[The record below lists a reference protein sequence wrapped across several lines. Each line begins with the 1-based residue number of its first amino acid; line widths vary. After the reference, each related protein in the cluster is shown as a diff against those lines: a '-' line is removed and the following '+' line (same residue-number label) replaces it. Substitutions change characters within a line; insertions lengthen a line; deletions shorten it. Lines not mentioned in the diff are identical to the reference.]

1 MVSTRRIGLRE
12 IAAMQPGAVIWDGD
26 VSGFGARRQVDT
38 ISYVLIYRTAEG
50 RQRWHTIGRHG
61 SPWTPDTARKEAKRL
76 LGSVAG
82 GLDPAAIKRANKRS
96 ASSVGELCD
105 LYLADAEAGRI
116 LTRRKAAKKASTILT
131 DKGRIERHIK
141 PLLGTMK
148 VPTVT
153 RADVETFMHD
163 VAEGKTATR
172 SKTKKARGLANVR
185 GGKGTAS
192 RTVGL
197 LGSIFT
203 YSVRHHMRPDN
214 PVRGVERFADGQ
226 RKRRLTDDE
235 YAALGAALRKAQ
247 KDRTIWP
254 PAVALTRFLLVTGW
268 RRGEGIGLRC
278 NEIDLALR
286 TAILGDSKTG
296 RSTRPLSNAAT
307 DLLRLAKN
315 GVRKADGLVFSAS
328 RGTGLMTGYPKFW
341 KRIAKLADLPDDV
354 TPLVFRHSF
363 ASLAADL
370 GFSEPTIAALIGH
383 AGRSMTSRYVHS
395 ADAVLLAAAEAVARR
410 TLELMG
416 DSKGAV
422 VVKSILDQANPN
434 WQACHA

>member
-1 MVSTRRIGLRE
+1 MVSAKRIGLRE
-12 IAAMQPGAVIWDGD
+12 IGALRPGHVIWDGD
-26 VSGFGARRQVDT
+26 VSGFGARRQIDAV
-38 ISYVLIYRTAEG
+38 SYVLIYRTAEG

-82 GLDPAAIKRANKRS
+82 GLDPAALKRAKRS
-96 ASSVGELCD
+96 ASSVAELCD

-116 LTRRKAAKKASTILT
+116 LTRRKVSKKASTILT

-153 RADVETFMHD
+153 RTDVEAFMHD
-163 VAEGKTATR
+163 VAQGKTAGRT
-172 SKTKKARGLANVR
+172 KTKKARGFANVR

-203 YSVRHHMRPDN
+203 YAVRHHMRTDN

-235 YAALGAALRKAQ
+235 YADLGAALRKAE
-247 KDRTIWP
+247 KDRAIWP
-254 PAVALTRFLLVTGW
+254 HAIALTRFLLLTGW
-268 RRGEGIGLRC
+268 RRGEGIGLRGA
-278 NEIDLALR
+278 EVDLARR
-286 TAILGDSKTG
+286 TATLGDSKTG
-296 RSTRPLSNAAT
+296 RSMRPLSNAAT
-307 DLLRLAKN
+307 ELLRSAKN
-315 GVRKADGLVFSAS
+315 GMRKSDGLMFPAS
-328 RGTGLMTGYPKFW
+328 RGFGLMTGYPKFW
-341 KRIAKLADLPDDV
+341 GRIANLAELSDDV
-354 TPLVFRHSF
+354 TPHVFRHSF

-370 GFSEPTIAALIGH
+370 GYSEPTIAALIGH
-383 AGRSMTSRYVHS
+383 AGRSMTSRYLHS
-395 ADAVLLAAAEAVARR
+395 ADAVLLAAADAVARR

-416 DSKGAV
+416 DSKSAV
-422 VVKSILDQANPN
+422 VLKLNRASRKP
-434 WQACHA
+434 

>member
-1 MVSTRRIGLRE
+1 MASARRIGQRE
-12 IAAMQPGAVIWDGD
+12 IAALQPGHVIWDGD
-26 VSGFGARRQVDT
+26 VSGFGARRQIDA

-82 GLDPAAIKRANKRS
+82 GLDPAAIKRAKRS
-96 ASSVGELCD
+96 ASSVAELCD

-116 LTRRKAAKKASTILT
+116 LTRRKAAKKPSTILT

-141 PLLGTMK
+141 PLLGIMK

-153 RADVETFMHD
+153 RADVEAFMHD
-163 VAEGKTATR
+163 VAKGKTAGR
-172 SKTKKARGLANVR
+172 SKTKKPRGLANVR

-203 YSVRHHMRPDN
+203 YAVRHHMRPDN

-226 RKRRLTDDE
+226 RKRRLANEE
-235 YAALGAALRKAQ
+235 YAGLGAALRNAEKNC
-247 KDRTIWP
+247 TIWP
-254 PAVALTRFLLVTGW
+254 PAIALTRFLLLTGW
-268 RRGEGIGLRC
+268 RRGEGIGLRAA
-278 NEIDLALR
+278 EIDLARR
-286 TAILGDSKTG
+286 TATLGDSKTG
-296 RSTRPLSNAAT
+296 RSMRPLSNAAT
-307 DLLRLAKN
+307 ELLRSTMN
-315 GVRKADGLVFSAS
+315 SMRKADGVIFLAS
-328 RGTGLMTGYPKFW
+328 RGSGLMSGYPKLW
-341 KRIAKLADLPDDV
+341 ERIAKLADLPDDV
-354 TPLVFRHSF
+354 TPHVFRHSF

-370 GFSEPTIAALIGH
+370 GYSESTIAALIGH

-395 ADAVLLAAAEAVARR
+395 ADTVLLAAADVVSRR
-410 TLELMG
+410 TLDLMG
-416 DSKGAV
+416 DSNGAV
-422 VVKSILDQANPN
+422 VVKLNTRSRKS
-434 WQACHA
+434 